1 MSHFGRL
8 RIIES
13 FAKSRGVTK
22 DDVTLV
28 DARFKKTGRDTEVT
42 LTLPLQGAMTLSG
55 DMGDVMT
62 GTGRDF
68 VVRAFEMASGRSVK
82 NRGWM
87 VAVHEREPGQPDGE
101 ASATYIMAL
110 HPEYGIHRRY

>member
-13 FAKSRGVTK
+13 FAKSRGVRQ

-28 DARFKKTGRDTEVT
+28 DARFKKTGRSTEVT

-62 GTGRDF
+62 GTGKDF
-68 VVRAFEMASGRSVK
+68 ISQAFELASCRWVK
-82 NRGWM
+82 NHGWR
-87 VAVHEREPGQPDGE
+87 VAVH
-101 ASATYIMAL
+101 
-110 HPEYGIHRRY
+110 